1 MNLKMIN
8 QNDIDF
14 IEKNKDKKVT
24 KQIAK
29 TLQKIK
35 DDELEVERKSRV
47 RRCFCSQSERD
58 AYKEEFYLW
67 YENYKPNE

>member
-1 MNLKMIN
+1 MIN

-14 IEKNKDKKVT
+14 IEKNKDKKAT

-35 DDELEVERKSRV
+35 DNELGVERRLRV
-47 RRCFCSQSERD
+47 RRCFCAQSERD
-58 AYKEEFYLW
+58 SYKDEFYLW